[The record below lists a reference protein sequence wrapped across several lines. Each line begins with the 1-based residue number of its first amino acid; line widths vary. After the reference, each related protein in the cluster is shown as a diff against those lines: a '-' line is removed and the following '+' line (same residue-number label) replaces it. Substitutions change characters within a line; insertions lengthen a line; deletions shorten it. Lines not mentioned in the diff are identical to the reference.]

1 MINKQKW
8 LESLTK
14 VNHNFKEGTG
24 QIDHARWL
32 NSVPKRTTYNSVKKY
47 SLVTVLFICGL
58 FFVSALKNETR
69 SLQKEISSLQA
80 SIDSIKFEVT
90 QAILDNE
97 VISSPENISQLAKKY
112 LSNDFSSYKKS
123 QIKELNEENINKTII
138 LKKENNNNKVNMK
151 FIKNKIVKKIEQKK
165 ENVKNIYNS
174 PKDAI
179 SSAKAQR
186 WAAVQLVKAFLGMPI
201 IPGR

>member
-8 LESLTK
+8 LGSLTK
-14 VNHNFKEGTG
+14 INHNFKEGTD

-69 SLQKEISSLQA
+69 SLQREISSLQA
-80 SIDSIKFEVT
+80 SIDSIKFELT

-97 VISSPENISQLAKKY
+97 VISSPENISQYYEHFK
-112 LSNDFSSYKKS
+112 
-123 QIKELNEENINKTII
+123 
-138 LKKENNNNKVNMK
+138 LKDN
-151 FIKNKIVKKIEQKK
+151 
-165 ENVKNIYNS
+165 
-174 PKDAI
+174 
-179 SSAKAQR
+179 
-186 WAAVQLVKAFLGMPI
+186 
-201 IPGR
+201 